1 MLINIILKKE
11 QMELNEKIRKFIESN
26 LITFDDDIQISDDDN
41 IFQLGFVNS
50 LFAMKMIGYI
60 EREFNISIENDD
72 LDIANFTSVVN
83 IVRFINLKKEC

>member
-1 MLINIILKKE
+1 
-11 QMELNEKIRKFIESN
+11 MELNEKIRKFIESN